1 MKKNINSF
9 AALYNHI
16 KDLPANDTFVNHIEA
31 TQWKVF
37 TKDDFLKTVR
47 YLTLA
52 FEDEGWRGRQIAI
65 AISPSAYWIMID
77 YALMLSGAVSVPLF
91 TNISAKNLRFQ
102 IDDADLHTVFTQ
114 TEEQE
119 RIIQEVDKTITCIDI
134 DSTDPDRRSLASF
147 IRAGKNID
155 NNSPEKFDEILSRIN
170 PDDLLTIVY
179 TSGTT
184 GLPKGVEL
192 THFNLISQLTDTA
205 LTYECDPATDK
216 SLSLLPLAH
225 IFERM
230 VMHFYLSTGMSIYF
244 ADDVKNVGNL
254 LREVHPTIMTV
265 VPRLLEKICFKMYQ
279 KAMQENP
286 VKKLIVRLAFHRSHH
301 KEPESPN
308 TWLDNLLDKLVYCKL
323 RASLGGKIRLMI
335 SGGAP
340 LANDLYR
347 FFLNIGIPL
356 YQGYGLTESSPV
368 ICANAPGE
376 NKVGTCGKHFL
387 HTEVKIN
394 EGGELLARGPG
405 IMKGYHN
412 NPTATRQMIDSDGWL
427 HSGDLASIDD
437 EDYITITGRI
447 KDLAKTS
454 TGEYISTEYIE
465 HLLMVSGWF
474 DHVLIVGNSR
484 PFVVALLMTDE
495 ASVKE
500 FAKKYG
506 FSTTEEA
513 VQSERFHKIIK
524 QLIARIDKKLN
535 HWGKIRDFQLI
546 TDKLSIANGELTPSM
561 KLARELVEERFKVEI
576 ENMYRGHIW

>member
-1 MKKNINSF
+1 M
-9 AALYNHI
+9 
-16 KDLPANDTFVNHIEA
+16 
-31 TQWKVF
+31 
-37 TKDDFLKTVR
+37 
-47 YLTLA
+47 
-52 FEDEGWRGRQIAI
+52 
-65 AISPSAYWIMID
+65 
-77 YALMLSGAVSVPLF
+77 
-91 TNISAKNLRFQ
+91 
-102 IDDADLHTVFTQ
+102 
-114 TEEQE
+114 
-119 RIIQEVDKTITCIDI
+119 
-134 DSTDPDRRSLASF
+134 
-147 IRAGKNID
+147 
-155 NNSPEKFDEILSRIN
+155 
-170 PDDLLTIVY
+170 
-179 TSGTT
+179 
-184 GLPKGVEL
+184 PKGVEL